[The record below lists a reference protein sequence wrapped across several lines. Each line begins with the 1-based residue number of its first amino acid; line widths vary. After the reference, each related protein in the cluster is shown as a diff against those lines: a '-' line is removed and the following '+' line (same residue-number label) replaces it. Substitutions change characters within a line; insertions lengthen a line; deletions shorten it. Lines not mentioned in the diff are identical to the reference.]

1 MNIFTYFTQNYIMI
15 LFMKLCLAIIA
26 ILLLNMSLLLGT
38 AYAKQYQLSSGTGFF
53 VSRQGHLVTNAHV
66 VSPCK
71 SGEEVYFTGENK
83 KPIQARIIGLD
94 ADKDLAL
101 LETGYRPERVASLRW
116 MHTHI
121 QEMADVFLMGYPEA
135 DSINSPYVIKTA
147 SIKALEGP
155 FGEGKWLQFTDA
167 AQQGNSGGPLL
178 DFGGNVV
185 GVVTAKS
192 KVMRMNQVS
201 AQQEV
206 ISESDIAVTAAELKN
221 FLDIYR
227 VSYTQNDSVMV
238 LSERR
243 LEQLASSYVV
253 HIFCDTGK

>member
-1 MNIFTYFTQNYIMI
+1 MIM
-15 LFMKLCLAIIA
+15 FMRFRLIVFAM
-26 ILLLNMSLLLGT
+26 LLLSVSLW
-38 AYAKQYQLSSGTGFF
+38 AEISHAKQYQLSSGTGFF

-71 SGEEVYFTGENK
+71 SGDEVYFTGENT
-83 KPIQARIIGLD
+83 KPVQARIIGID
-94 ADKDLAL
+94 TEKDLAL
-101 LETGYRPERVASLRW
+101 LETGYRPERIASLRW

-135 DSINSPYVIKTA
+135 DSINSPYVTKTA

-227 VSYTQNDSVMV
+227 VSYTQNDSVMI

-243 LEQLASSYVV
+243 LEQLARSYVV
-253 HIFCDTGK
+253 HIFCDTGKY